1 MIQVTANRCRLA
13 KAPVSGTGD
22 LRFGSLRSPGLMGV
36 ATTPET
42 EVEQHWRE
50 PLERRLESCCNDVD
64 AVHGGRAGAEMI
76 SLSVAYSAFP

>member
-1 MIQVTANRCRLA
+1 MAAQVFPESVPKCGRNTQ
-13 KAPVSGTGD
+13 
-22 LRFGSLRSPGLMGV
+22 PGLMGV

-50 PLERRLESCCNDVD
+50 PLERRLESCRNDVG

-76 SLSVAYSAFP
+76 SLSVA

>member
-1 MIQVTANRCRLA
+1 MAAQVFPESVPKCGRNTQ
-13 KAPVSGTGD
+13 
-22 LRFGSLRSPGLMGV
+22 PGLMGV

-64 AVHGGRAGAEMI
+64 AVHGGHAGADMI
-76 SLSVAYSAFP
+76 SLRVA

>member
-1 MIQVTANRCRLA
+1 MAAQVFPESVPKCGRNTQ
-13 KAPVSGTGD
+13 
-22 LRFGSLRSPGLMGV
+22 PGLMGV

-76 SLSVAYSAFP
+76 SLSVA